1 MKAEAGVYAGL
12 AFALTVLVACA
23 GGPLKGP
30 ADPAMIYTAAPARDP
45 AAAAS
50 LASARGFLTPETTP
64 DAAAIIAPAP
74 REGELRND
82 ADWAMFRATR
92 LLEGSDRWALAIS
105 DDNYRPAALL
115 AAFSCA
121 VGVQLSP
128 ENSPA
133 LADILARTTVDAG
146 LAAAGAK
153 DVYKRTRPFLHNPG
167 NICIARSAGLDAS
180 YDYPSGH
187 GSLGWTAGLVIAS
200 LAPDRSTPI
209 LARARAFGESRIV
222 CGLHNA
228 SAIDA
233 ARTNAASVFAALQGS
248 PEYQAAIT
256 TARSEIA
263 AARASAAH
271 PDAAACAREAELTKP
286 LAMPQP

>member
-12 AFALTVLVACA
+12 VFALAVLVACA
-23 GGPLKGP
+23 GGPP
-30 ADPAMIYTAAPARDP
+30 ADPAMGYAP
-45 AAAAS
+45 AAAS
-50 LASARGFLTPETTP
+50 PVGPRGFLTPETTP
-64 DAAAIIAPAP
+64 DAAAIIPPAP
-74 REGELRND
+74 KEGDPRNA
-82 ADWAMFRATR
+82 ADWAAFRATR
-92 LLEGSDRWALAIS
+92 ALEGSDRWALAIA
-105 DDNYRPAALL
+105 DDDYRHAALMSD
-115 AAFSCA
+115 FSCA
-121 VGVQLSP
+121 VGVALTP

-180 YDYPSGH
+180 FDYPSGH

-200 LAPDRSTPI
+200 LAPERATQI

-228 SAIDA
+228 SAIEA
-233 ARTNAASVFAALQGS
+233 ARTNAAGVFAALQGS
-248 PEYQAAIT
+248 ADYQAAMT
-256 TARSEIA
+256 VARAEFA
-263 AARASAAH
+263 VARASAPR
-271 PDAAACAREAELTKP
+271 PDPAACAREAELTRP
-286 LAMPQP
+286 LAVLQP